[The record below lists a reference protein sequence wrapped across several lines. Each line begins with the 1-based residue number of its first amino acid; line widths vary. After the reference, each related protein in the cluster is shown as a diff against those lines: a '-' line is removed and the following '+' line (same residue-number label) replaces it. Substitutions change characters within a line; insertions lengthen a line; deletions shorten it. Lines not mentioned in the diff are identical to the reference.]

1 MRFDIGLGFF
11 QGSLSKV
18 AKNFLPKKAV
28 APTTVPPTVNKSFS
42 LLHPSSIS
50 EGVKLIEVQ
59 SDDVKDTTPPGPFEN
74 PDSRAHT
81 LDKDT
86 LHRAYNKVLRRVF
99 SRLDDHQ
106 KDFFAK
112 LFPSVSESSRRYK
125 DTAHYTPLK
134 MKSHIQFLT
143 TPTADTPGTCLLL
156 HFDDKRYLV
165 GNVHEGLQRAGIQ
178 FGAKFT
184 KVQNIFVTGRT
195 EWKTTGGL
203 LGMVLTLADS
213 TNAANAALVNEA
225 TRRLERE
232 QRKLNDQTTAP
243 PIPSAS
249 AITAA
254 KAALNIHG
262 GPNLTHLF
270 ATARMFILRKGVP
283 LEVHEDD
290 SNGQAPADL
299 DRKPDWADENI
310 QVWNMAITPS
320 NYVSSPKY
328 PRKRSF
334 TEFSESETPEEHVHT
349 GEVSSRKLTDQEVRR
364 HVVAEMFHSN
374 WHLDNLEEV
383 PLSSIDGPAT
393 LFIRDPNSNKLQ
405 RYYPPLLDSNTPLP
419 DINVLVR
426 KKWPGAEFSELPRS
440 KPSPIAMSY
449 IIRNHRQRGKFIPAK
464 AKELKVKKG
473 PLWAQLSAGIS
484 VQSEDGKTIT
494 PDMVLAEGKEGGGIA
509 VVDLPDRDYVECL
522 INRPEWK
529 SQAVMTGVGGIIWLL
544 GTSVGQDTRVQAF
557 INDHP
562 QWKHIIS
569 SQDSCPNYLA
579 MSSSAN
585 SAIRLSRI
593 NGNIFPIP
601 VHDNNVPVQL
611 GGALSQVLAV
621 PEGARSTD
629 AISTEAISAQQG
641 LMCQLEPS
649 FEVQGKAIVPFLDT
663 ASTIKC
669 MSNNVLNLARTARE
683 DVATDTAGHVENQEL
698 PSGDAEI
705 VTLGTGSAL
714 PSKYRNVSSTLLR
727 VPGSGSYLLDCGE
740 NTLGQLK
747 RVYGEVGLKDI
758 LRDLKVI
765 WISHLHADHHLGTV
779 SVIKAWRDV
788 VHGQRQWKEEGIE
801 ALTGPKNNSP
811 FSAMAEISNP
821 VNILEEG
828 KRLFVA
834 GTGQMMNWLRE
845 YADVEDYGYGTI
857 IPLESVAPW
866 SKRSGKY
873 HLKWHHRHVGFGK
886 EYPKMQV
893 SRHTSYRLNANT

>member
-1 MRFDIGLGFF
+1 MRFNVGLGFF
-11 QGSLSKV
+11 KGSSLLKV
-18 AKNFLPKKAV
+18 AKNLLPKTPV
-28 APTTVPPTVNKSFS
+28 ASTTLSPPA
-42 LLHPSSIS
+42 SIS
-50 EGVKLIEVQ
+50 EEVKLVEVQ
-59 SDDVKDTTPPGPFEN
+59 SDNVKDTTTPGPFEISKN
-74 PDSRAHT
+74 RPHT
-81 LDKDT
+81 LDKET
-86 LHRAYNKVLRRVF
+86 PQRAYNRVLRRVF

-106 KDFFAK
+106 KEFFAK
-112 LFPSVSESSRRYK
+112 LFPSVNENYWDWRF
-125 DTAHYTPLK
+125 YTQRKTLTRNLK
-134 MKSHIQFLT
+134 MKSFIQFLT

-178 FGAKFT
+178 FGARFT
-184 KVQNIFVTGRT
+184 KVQDIFVTGRT

-213 TNAANAALVNEA
+213 TNAASAALVNGA
-225 TRRLERE
+225 KKRLERE
-232 QRKLNDQTTAP
+232 RRKLNDQRTAP

-270 ATARMFILRKGVP
+270 ATARMFVFRKGVP
-283 LEVHEDD
+283 LEVHEDN
-290 SNGQAPADL
+290 SNGQAPADV
-299 DRKPDWADENI
+299 DRKPDWTDDNI

-320 NYVSSPKY
+320 NYASSPQS

-334 TEFSESETPEEHVHT
+334 TEFAEADPPEEYIHT
-349 GEVSSRKLTDQEVRR
+349 GGVSSRKWTDQEVRR

-393 LFIRDPNSNKLQ
+393 VFIRDPNSNKLQ

-426 KKWPGAEFSELPRS
+426 KKWPGAEFSDLPRS

-449 IIRNHRQRGKFIPAK
+449 IIRNHRQRGKFITAK
-464 AKELKVKKG
+464 ANELKVTKG

-494 PDMVLAEGKEGGGIA
+494 PDMVLAEGKEGAGIA
-509 VVDLPDRDYVECL
+509 VVDLPDSDYVGNL
-522 INRPEWK
+522 VNRPEWN
-529 SQAVMTGVGGIIWLL
+529 SEAIMTGVGAIIWLL
-544 GTSVGQDTRVQAF
+544 GTGVGQDSRLQSF
-557 INDHP
+557 IKDHP
-562 QWKHIIS
+562 QWKHITS
-569 SQDSCPNYLA
+569 SPDSCPNYLA

-585 SAIRLSRI
+585 SAILLNQI
-593 NGNIFPIP
+593 NKQIFPIP
-601 VHDNNVPVQL
+601 VHDNNIPTQY
-611 GGALSQVLAV
+611 GGESSQTLAV
-621 PEGARSTD
+621 SEGSFGAD
-629 AISTEAISAQQG
+629 VISTEAVPAQQG
-641 LMCQLEPS
+641 LMCQLEPIFS
-649 FEVQGKAIVPFLDT
+649 VKDRAIIPFLDT
-663 ASTIKC
+663 ASTIRC
-669 MSNNVLNLARTARE
+669 VSNNVLSLAQTARE
-683 DVATDTAGHVENQEL
+683 EVATDAAGHTENQGL

-705 VTLGTGSAL
+705 ITLGTGSAL

-740 NTLGQLK
+740 NTLGQLR
-747 RVYGEVGLKDI
+747 RVYGEAGLKDI
-758 LRDLKVI
+758 LRDLKLI

-779 SVIKAWRDV
+779 SVIKAWRDE
-788 VHGQRQWKEEGIE
+788 VHGQRQWTEEGIS
-801 ALTGPKNNSP
+801 ASTRPKNNSP
-811 FSAMAEISNP
+811 FSATVEISNP
-821 VNILEEG
+821 VSVLEEG
-828 KRLFVA
+828 KRLFVT
-834 GTGQMMNWLRE
+834 GTGQMMCWLRE
-845 YADVEDYGYGTI
+845 YADVEDYGYDTI

-866 SKRSGKY
+866 SKRSGKF

-893 SRHTSYRLNANT
+893 PKTPTIV

>member
-11 QGSLSKV
+11 KGSLLYKA
-18 AKNFLPKKAV
+18 AKNVAQRKSV
-28 APTTVPPTVNKSFS
+28 APTVAPPTETQSFLS
-42 LLHPSSIS
+42 LRPSSVS
-50 EGVKLIEVQ
+50 EEVKLIDVQ
-59 SDDVKDTTPPGPFEN
+59 PDNVKDTTPSGLLKTPN
-74 PDSRAHT
+74 NSTHT
-81 LDKDT
+81 SHERSP
-86 LHRAYNKVLRRVF
+86 HRAYNKVLRRVF
-99 SRLDDHQ
+99 SHLDIDQ
-106 KDFFAK
+106 KEFFAK
-112 LFPSVSESSRRYK
+112 LFPGLNGSYRRYK
-125 DTAHYTPLK
+125 DTPHYRSLK
-134 MKSHIQFLT
+134 MKSYIQFLT

-165 GNVHEGLQRAGIQ
+165 GNIHEGLQRAGIQ

-184 KVQNIFVTGRT
+184 RVQDIFVTGRT

-213 TNAANAALVNEA
+213 TNASSAALVNEA
-225 TRRLERE
+225 KRRLERE
-232 QRKLNDQTTAP
+232 QRKLDDQATAL

-270 ATARMFILRKGVP
+270 ATARMFVFRKGVP

-299 DRKPDWADENI
+299 GRKPDWADENI
-310 QVWNMAITPS
+310 QVWNMAIAPS
-320 NYVSSPKY
+320 NHASSPKS

-334 TEFSESETPEEHVHT
+334 TEFAEPDPPEEYVHT
-349 GEVSSRKLTDQEVRR
+349 GGVSSRKLTDQEIRR

-393 LFIRDPNSNKLQ
+393 LFIRDPNSNKLR

-426 KKWPGAEFSELPRS
+426 KKWPGAEFSDLPRS

-449 IIRNHRQRGKFIPAK
+449 IIRNHRQRGKFMTAK
-464 AKELKVKKG
+464 AKELKVKMG
-473 PLWAQLSAGIS
+473 PLWAQLSSGIS
-484 VQSEDGKTIT
+484 VQSEDGKTIS
-494 PDMVLAEGKEGGGIA
+494 PEMVLAEGKEGGGIA
-509 VVDLPDRDYVECL
+509 VVDLPDRDYVESL
-522 INRPEWK
+522 VNRPEWK
-529 SQAVMTGVGGIIWLL
+529 SEAIMTGVGGVLWLL
-544 GTSVGQDTRVQAF
+544 GTGVRQDTRLQTF
-557 INDHP
+557 MNDHL
-562 QWKHIIS
+562 QWNHIIS
-569 SQDSCPNYLA
+569 SPDSCPNYLA

-585 SAIRLSRI
+585 SAIRLSQI
-593 NGNIFPIP
+593 NKHIFPIP
-601 VHDNNVPVQL
+601 VHDNHV
-611 GGALSQVLAV
+611 LSQHDGGLSRVLAV
-621 PEGARSTD
+621 SEESRATD
-629 AISTEAISAQQG
+629 AISRETITAQRG
-641 LMCQLEPS
+641 LTCQLEPS

-669 MSNNVLNLARTARE
+669 MSRDVLNLARTARE
-683 DVATDTAGHVENQEL
+683 EVATDTAGHTENQGL

-740 NTLGQLK
+740 NTLGQLQ
-747 RVYGEVGLKDI
+747 RVYGEAGLKDV
-758 LRDLKVI
+758 LRDLKLI

-779 SVIKAWRDV
+779 SVIKAWRDE
-788 VHGQRQWKEEGIE
+788 VHGQGQSTEEDIS
-801 ALTGPKNNSP
+801 ASTRPKSNSP
-811 FSAMAEISNP
+811 FSAMAEVANP
-821 VNILEEG
+821 VKVLEEG
-828 KRLFVA
+828 KRLFVT

-845 YADVEDYGYGTI
+845 YSDVEDYGYDMI

-866 SKRSGKY
+866 SKRSGKF
-873 HLKWHHRHVGFGK
+873 HLRWHHRHVGFGK

-893 SRHTSYRLNANT
+893 SNPQLSS